1 MYRSLG
7 YDLRVGHR
15 EQLLEGAKRCLAE
28 KGYERTTARDIV
40 AASGTNLAS
49 IGYHFGSKEALLTQA
64 MIEVLGDWG
73 DEVAR
78 MLATTDQAGPMARLE
93 SMWTVLLE
101 SFQAQRGVWLA
112 SFEVG
117 QVAERVPE
125 LKAQLSAAYD
135 VARIGLASLFLGVS
149 EEDID
154 PATAKTVGSF
164 LLAVIPGLTA
174 QWMVDPKSAPS
185 GREMALGLEQII
197 KTTGRESFP
206 GNGPLLRR

>member
-1 MYRSLG
+1 M
-7 YDLRVGHR
+7 GHR

-64 MIEVLGDWG
+64 MIEVLGEWG

-78 MLATTDQAGPMARLE
+78 LLATTTQAGPMARLE

-112 SFEVG
+112 SFEIG

-125 LKAQLSAAYD
+125 LKSQLSAAYNM
-135 VARIGLASLFLGVS
+135 ARIGLASLFLGVS

-164 LLAVIPGLTA
+164 LLAIIPGLTA
-174 QWMVDPKSAPS
+174 QWMLDPNAAPS
-185 GREMALGLEQII
+185 GHDMALGLERIV
-197 KTTGRESFP
+197 KTIAPEPFR
-206 GNGPLLRR
+206 GNGPLPQR